1 MSTNLYIVGKLAILK
16 NQSNNKTVIIQKKYM
31 MEKFHIT
38 RAFFL
43 YFKALKRTEGEL
55 YIITNP
61 LQNHTCTLAY

>member
-31 MEKFHIT
+31 TEKFHIT

-43 YFKALKRTEGEL
+43 YFKALKRT
-55 YIITNP
+55 
-61 LQNHTCTLAY
+61 

>member
-31 MEKFHIT
+31 TEKFHIT

-43 YFKALKRTEGEL
+43 
-55 YIITNP
+55 
-61 LQNHTCTLAY
+61 